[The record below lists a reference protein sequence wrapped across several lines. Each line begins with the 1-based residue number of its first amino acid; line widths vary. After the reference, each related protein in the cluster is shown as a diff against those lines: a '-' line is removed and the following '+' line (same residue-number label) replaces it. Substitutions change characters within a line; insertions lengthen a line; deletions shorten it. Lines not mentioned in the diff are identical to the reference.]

1 MAEEAKV
8 VLSKKDRFKAFLRST
23 LILGSFNYER
33 MQNGGVCYSMIPAI
47 KKLYKSESDRAEALK
62 RHLEFFNTTPE
73 LFSPILGVVLSLE
86 QDKANGADV
95 DDSAISGG
103 KVGMMGPL
111 AGIGDPIFLFT
122 LRPILGSLCGAMAIS
137 GNVLG
142 PILFFVLWNLIRGI
156 FMWNLQEFGYKA
168 GSKITEDGSGSLLHD
183 VTRGASMM
191 GMFVLGGLIDRWVKV
206 DFKPIVSTA
215 KMQKGTYIDWSSL
228 PSGHAG
234 VQTALELYTN
244 GQGLALSSTTVT
256 TMQNIFDQLIPGL
269 AGLLITFLCMW
280 LLKKNVSPIWIII
293 GFFAV
298 GIVGQLVGLL

>member
-1 MAEEAKV
+1 MTEKENRIKV
-8 VLSKKDRFKAFLRST
+8 DKKTRFKVAARST

-95 DDSAISGG
+95 DDSAISGV

-168 GSKITEDGSGSLLHD
+168 GSKITEDVSGSLLHD

-191 GMFVLGGLIDRWVKV
+191 GMFVLGGLIVRLISNRLYQPPKCKKEHTLTGVHFLQV
-206 DFKPIVSTA
+206 MQVFKKHLNFTTTA
-215 KMQKGTYIDWSSL
+215 KGLHCHQLRLQQCKTSL
-228 PSGHAG
+228 I
-234 VQTALELYTN
+234 N
-244 GQGLALSSTTVT
+244 
-256 TMQNIFDQLIPGL
+256 
-269 AGLLITFLCMW
+269 
-280 LLKKNVSPIWIII
+280 
-293 GFFAV
+293 
-298 GIVGQLVGLL
+298 

>member
-95 DDSAISGG
+95 DDSAISGV

-142 PILFFVLWNLIRGI
+142 PILFFVVWNLFRWG
-156 FMWNLQEFGYKA
+156 FQWYTQEFGYKA
-168 GSKITEDGSGSLLHD
+168 GSAITDDLSGTMMQD
-183 VTRGASMM
+183 VTRGASML
-191 GMFVLGGLIDRWVKV
+191 GMFVLGSLIQRWVKI
-206 DFKPIVSTA
+206 DFKPIVS
-215 KMQKGTYIDWSSL
+215 KVQLQKGAYIDWHSL
-228 PSGHAG
+228 PSGHEG
-234 VQTALELYTN
+234 IQKALELYNN
-244 GQGLALSSTTVT
+244 GQGQALSSVKIT
-256 TMQNIFDQLIPGL
+256 TMQNVLDQLIPGL
-269 AGLLITFLCMW
+269 AGLLLTFLCMW
-280 LLKKNVSPIWIII
+280 LLKKKVSPIWIII
-293 GFFAV
+293 GIFIV
-298 GIVGQLVGLL
+298 GILGHVVGLL

>member
-1 MAEEAKV
+1 
-8 VLSKKDRFKAFLRST
+8 
-23 LILGSFNYER
+23 
-33 MQNGGVCYSMIPAI
+33 
-47 KKLYKSESDRAEALK
+47 
-62 RHLEFFNTTPE
+62 
-73 LFSPILGVVLSLE
+73 
-86 QDKANGADV
+86 
-95 DDSAISGG
+95 
-103 KVGMMGPL
+103 
-111 AGIGDPIFLFT
+111 
-122 LRPILGSLCGAMAIS
+122 MAIS

-142 PILFFVLWNLIRGI
+142 PILFFILWNLIRGI

-168 GSKITEDGSGSLLHD
+168 GSRITEDVSSSLLHD

-215 KMQKGTYIDWSSL
+215 KMQKRTYIDWSSL

-234 VQTALELYTN
+234 IQKALELYNN
-244 GQGLALSSTTVT
+244 GQGLALSSTKVT

-293 GFFAV
+293 GLFAV
-298 GIVGQLVGLL
+298 GIIGHLSDYFKIKKGKMINGNCTITKYKGRIC